1 MSKVLTKLHLD
12 VSKNGSQGI
21 IYARQGEIKARTICM
36 SLYNGSTPLYI
47 PDGAVADLYIK
58 RPGATQCAIACQV
71 ENGCVYCDMSLPAV
85 SIAGNNECQL
95 SVTDPVNSDIIYS
108 PSWDLFVEELI
119 ADFNNLDQL
128 PDYSALTSALSAA
141 AAYKTKWSNPS
152 VNLYN
157 AEETH
162 GDVSLT
168 EEGVLFDLGVHFD
181 AKLGDEEGVL
191 VETGPEGKLVA
202 GRKIVTGHEDPS
214 QVGGLRPGDI
224 YIKY

>member
-1 MSKVLTKLHLD
+1 MNKVLRKLHLD

-21 IYARQGEIKARTICM
+21 IYARQGEVQARTICM
-36 SLYNGSTPLYI
+36 SLYNGSTPINI
-47 PDGAVADLYIK
+47 PDGSDAVLYVR
-58 RPGATQCAIACQV
+58 RPNGTECVMTCRV
-71 ENGCVYCDMSLPAV
+71 ENGCVYHDMVLPEVAV
-85 SIAGNNECQL
+85 AGNNECQL

-152 VNLYN
+152 INLYN

-162 GDVSLT
+162 GDVYLT
-168 EEGVLFDLGVHFD
+168 EDGVLFDLGIHFD
-181 AKLGDEEGVL
+181 AKLGDEEGVM